1 MDRRES
7 TSEEPMI
14 VQWCVKGLSL
24 PDDATAHSIID
35 QRGGLQCNWWRDVHQ
50 ISPPQMR
57 DRLTIGNLDRHVNH
71 FSDIDPSSGRPF
83 SEQTPFISLSAG
95 VVERDAAAKTNYVH
109 RARKVGFWFGSN
121 FGASPTAYIY
131 VCWVVLA
138 PRSAV
143 EVEAVAEEVRDL
155 NTYRRYSDFQTE
167 GEIAVKIIVPDNQIQ
182 QCERW
187 DLNADTL
194 SQTWVYKNPRFTLP
208 ELLTNIRELL

>member
-1 MDRRES
+1 
-7 TSEEPMI
+7 MI

-24 PDDATAHSIID
+24 PDENTARAIID
-35 QRGGLQCNWWRDVHQ
+35 SRYGLVCNWWRDVGQ
-50 ISPPQMR
+50 ISPPATR
-57 DRLTIGNLDRHVNH
+57 ARLTAGNLDRHVNH
-71 FSDIDPSSGRPF
+71 FSAFDPSTSRPF

-109 RARKVGFWFGSN
+109 RARKAALWFGTD
-121 FGASPTAYIY
+121 FGVNVTAYIY

-143 EVEAVAEEVRDL
+143 DVEGVAEEVRDL
-155 NTYRRYSDFQTE
+155 NTYRRYSEFQTE

-187 DLNADTL
+187 DLDNTGTGKFIR
-194 SQTWVYKNPRFTLP
+194 TWVYRNQRFTPP
-208 ELLTNIRELL
+208 EVLSNVRELI

>member
-1 MDRRES
+1 
-7 TSEEPMI
+7 
-14 VQWCVKGLSL
+14 
-24 PDDATAHSIID
+24 
-35 QRGGLQCNWWRDVHQ
+35 
-50 ISPPQMR
+50 
-57 DRLTIGNLDRHVNH
+57 LDRHVNH

-143 EVEAVAEEVRDL
+143 EVEAIAEEVRDL

>member
-7 TSEEPMI
+7 TSEEHMI

-24 PDDATAHSIID
+24 PDDAT
-35 QRGGLQCNWWRDVHQ
+35 
-50 ISPPQMR
+50 
-57 DRLTIGNLDRHVNH
+57 
-71 FSDIDPSSGRPF
+71 
-83 SEQTPFISLSAG
+83 
-95 VVERDAAAKTNYVH
+95 AKTNYVH

-143 EVEAVAEEVRDL
+143 EVEAIAEEVRDL

-167 GEIAVKIIVPDNQIQ
+167 GEIAV
-182 QCERW
+182 
-187 DLNADTL
+187 
-194 SQTWVYKNPRFTLP
+194 
-208 ELLTNIRELL
+208 